1 MQRDVKKLE
10 VNSDYLL
17 THRAVPFTL
26 NKKTSKDKS
35 KDIYSWNTVL
45 RFYPDDMQERE
56 ITLRY
61 LMDNLESVGLDDVAM
76 PDQPTGDKLVEDC
89 HEITFEEFCSYFDSD
104 LAKKE
109 GTIWNISKNYTS
121 IFMTK
126 DTFDKIKEKYGRSVS
141 LVYPAADCAVVR
153 YYDSKK
159 EVVGLTHSNGY
170 YTGLN
175 EVGNM
180 TKYMISHF
188 GSSLE
193 DIEVFVGA
201 HAREDW
207 EYTGI
212 PKIATNRDDEGNII
226 SYIGNWDEYIEPLG
240 DNRYLLHY
248 GDMLYDQLVES
259 GISEGNI
266 YFSPDNTLFNK
277 DYYSHARSVNEGE
290 KEGRNLFG
298 ITFDPEDVIEDKN
311 NIGTILR

>member
-1 MQRDVKKLE
+1 MDRDVKKIDI
-10 VNSDYLL
+10 NSDYLL
-17 THRAVPFTL
+17 THCAVPFTL

-35 KDIYSWNTVL
+35 KDIYSWNTAS
-45 RFYPDDMQERE
+45 RFYPDEMKDGE
-56 ITLRY
+56 IRLRY
-61 LMDNLESVGLDDVAM
+61 LRDNLESVGLDDVAM
-76 PDQPTGDKLVEDC
+76 PDQPQGDKLVEDC
-89 HEITFEEFCSYFDSD
+89 HEITFEEFCSYYDSD
-104 LAKKE
+104 RVKKDE
-109 GTIWNISKNYTS
+109 TIWNIEKNYTS

-126 DTFDKIKEKYGRSVS
+126 ETFDRIKEKYGRKVA

-153 YYDSKK
+153 YYDRKK

-180 TKYMISHF
+180 TKYMLSHF

-212 PKIATNRDDEGNII
+212 PIFAVIKDEEGNII
-226 SYIGNWDEYIEPLG
+226 SYRGNWDEYIEALG

-248 GDMLYDQLVES
+248 GDMLFDQLVES
-259 GISEGNI
+259 GIDKDNI
-266 YFSPDNTLFNK
+266 YFSPENTLFNK
-277 DYYSHARSVNEGE
+277 DYFSHARSVIEGE

-298 ITFDPEDVIEDKN
+298 ITFDPEDVVEDKN